1 MVLAF
6 DTSTP
11 WFGIALVQEENV
23 LFHAMEYTKASH
35 SLLLMQ
41 YLELLEARFS
51 LRRHLEAIVVGLGPG
66 SFTGVKVGA
75 VVAKGLAY
83 ALEVPLE
90 GFSTLE
96 VLASSVRRSDMNRF
110 EVVVPVIFHRRGEV
124 FWSEFF
130 QKDVPLLSSL
140 QVGSPEDFLVR
151 YRGRSDV
158 FVVTPWHDL
167 WRLFVQAGLSCA
179 DPFRA
184 FPDPLELVLLFR
196 ERGKGSVENVFSLL
210 PFYGSRVF
218 ERESTS

>member
-11 WFGIALVQEENV
+11 WLGIALVQGENV
-23 LFHAMEYTKASH
+23 LFHAIEYTKASH
-35 SLLLMQ
+35 SLLLIR

-51 LRRHLEAIVVGLGPG
+51 LRKRLEAIVVGLGPG
-66 SFTGVKVGA
+66 SFTGVKVGTII
-75 VVAKGLAY
+75 AKGLAY

-96 VLASSVRRSDMNRF
+96 VLASSARRSDVDGF
-110 EVVVPVIFHRRGEV
+110 EVVVPVIFHRKGEV
-124 FWSEFF
+124 FWSEF
-130 QKDVPLLSSL
+130 QKNTSFLSSL
-140 QVGSPEDFLVR
+140 QVGSLEDFLAR

-158 FVVTPWHDL
+158 FVVTPWYDL
-167 WRLFVQAGLSCA
+167 WRPLVQAGLSCA

-184 FPDPLELVLLFR
+184 LPDPLELILLFK
-196 ERGKGSVENVFSLL
+196 ERGKGSIENVFSLL

-218 ERESTS
+218 ERESAS